1 MLKIQQVKRLALQN
15 AQGSRAEGG
24 SASGRRQSWGA
35 PFIGRRSVWRSGGGL
50 GGAHVSTGVA
60 FGALE
65 DSSEGL
71 DLCEDEELSLGKI
84 LAYDCL

>member
-15 AQGSRAEGG
+15 AQGSRGEGVPRRVGVG
-24 SASGRRQSWGA
+24 SAA
-35 PFIGRRSVWRSGGGL
+35 IVGGL
-50 GGAHVSTGVA
+50 RLWPGVA

-65 DSSEGL
+65 GSSEGL

>member
-15 AQGSRAEGG
+15 AQGSRAKGLSAG
-24 SASGRRQSWGA
+24 SASVVGGRRLSA
-35 PFIGRRSVWRSGGGL
+35 
-50 GGAHVSTGVA
+50 GVA

-65 DSSEGL
+65 GSSEGL
-71 DLCEDEELSLGKI
+71 DLCEDVELSLGKI

>member
-15 AQGSRAEGG
+15 AQGSTGEGFRAG
-24 SASGRRQSWGA
+24 SAAVARELRLSA
-35 PFIGRRSVWRSGGGL
+35 
-50 GGAHVSTGVA
+50 GVA

-71 DLCEDEELSLGKI
+71 DLCEDVELSLGRI

>member
-15 AQGSRAEGG
+15 AQGSRREG
-24 SASGRRQSWGA
+24 SAPGSA
-35 PFIGRRSVWRSGGGL
+35 AVVGGL
-50 GGAHVSTGVA
+50 RLSAGVA

-71 DLCEDEELSLGKI
+71 DLCEDVELSLGRI

>member
-15 AQGSRAEGG
+15 AQGSTGEGG
-24 SASGRRQSWGA
+24 GFRVGSAAVVGRLRLSA
-35 PFIGRRSVWRSGGGL
+35 
-50 GGAHVSTGVA
+50 GVA

-65 DSSEGL
+65 GSAEGL
-71 DLCEDEELSLGKI
+71 DLCEDVELSLGRI

>member
-1 MLKIQQVKRLALQN
+1 MRRAREVR
-15 AQGSRAEGG
+15 GSTPESAAVVGGVGG
-24 SASGRRQSWGA
+24 SCWGP

-50 GGAHVSTGVA
+50 GGAHVSAGVA

-71 DLCEDEELSLGKI
+71 DLCEDEELSLGRV

>member
-24 SASGRRQSWGA
+24 GRARSAA
-35 PFIGRRSVWRSGGGL
+35 VVGGL
-50 GGAHVSTGVA
+50 RLSAGVA
-60 FGALE
+60 FGAPE
-65 DSSEGL
+65 GSAEGL
-71 DLCEDEELSLGKI
+71 DLCEDVELSLGRI

>member
-15 AQGSRAEGG
+15 AQGSRSEGG
-24 SASGRRQSWGA
+24 FYVRVGGSCWGP

-50 GGAHVSTGVA
+50 GGLRLSAGVA

-65 DSSEGL
+65 VV
-71 DLCEDEELSLGKI
+71 LGVLI
-84 LAYDCL
+84 YRQA

>member
-15 AQGSRAEGG
+15 AQGSRAEGSTSG
-24 SASGRRQSWGA
+24 SAA
-35 PFIGRRSVWRSGGGL
+35 VVGGL
-50 GGAHVSTGVA
+50 RLSAGVA

-65 DSSEGL
+65 LSFEGL
-71 DLCEDEELSLGKI
+71 ELCEDVELSLGRI

>member
-15 AQGSRAEGG
+15 AQGSKAKGG
-24 SASGRRQSWGA
+24 SVGVGGSCWGL

-50 GGAHVSTGVA
+50 ESAGLSAGVA

-65 DSSEGL
+65 VVWGGSVYRQ
-71 DLCEDEELSLGKI
+71 
-84 LAYDCL
+84 A

>member
-24 SASGRRQSWGA
+24 WLRAGSAA
-35 PFIGRRSVWRSGGGL
+35 VVGGL
-50 GGAHVSTGVA
+50 RLSAGVA

-65 DSSEGL
+65 GSSEGL
-71 DLCEDEELSLGKI
+71 DLCEDVELSLGKI